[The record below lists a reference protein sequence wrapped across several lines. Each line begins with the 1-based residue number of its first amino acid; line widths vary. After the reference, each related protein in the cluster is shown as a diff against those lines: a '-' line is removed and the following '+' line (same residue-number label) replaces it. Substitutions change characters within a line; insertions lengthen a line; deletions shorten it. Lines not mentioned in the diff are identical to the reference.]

1 MNTTHMYGEQEHINM
16 ELDRLDGCI
25 DHLENVINDI
35 GSDVSCLKGLSS
47 GLSQHVE
54 ELQHKAD
61 DHDNALRD
69 AVKEIEHANSS
80 CTDNSTAMNEFE
92 FRLSQIE
99 EFVDELDARLEALE
113 LVHEE
118 ESTAPQ
124 LDASSSSDVGNLL
137 KSANSSSPLAAVRM
151 ILQVR
156 ASVFRLLER
165 VDSLHAKVDILSKNV
180 DEHSARLNVLKNN
193 CSALMKDF
201 AEAEHNTAASFK
213 HVHDV
218 LRRQEHDEHES
229 LCLQTDLRSMAIR
242 LEKLEYTVDHYA
254 LVAREDYSEENNGA
268 EHHFSEITREMV
280 LSAAANRLS

>member
-118 ESTAPQ
+118 ENTAPQ
-124 LDASSSSDVGNLL
+124 LNAS
-137 KSANSSSPLAAVRM
+137 SSSPLAAVRM

-156 ASVFRLLER
+156 TSVFRLLER

-268 EHHFSEITREMV
+268 EHRFSEITREMV